1 MGIVYGFD
9 LGGSLAVGN
18 IPIGIAAGKDAAVH
32 GRQSLQAVIAHGERC
47 QRCPVPGNGESVQA
61 AVRGIIGE
69 ILRVAVAAYLPAL
82 LCQLIAG
89 IIRLTGPQYGI
100 FSIQLLTVEQTANGV
115 VSVHIGNN
123 FSAAGFRQTVELAFS
138 VVGVGQLPPVR
149 IGCRLYPTQNVI
161 GIIDGSAV
169 AIGLLGKL
177 TVAIGIDVGSQISA
191 ANFGRK
197 HVAKAVIGEVIGL
210 AGAAAVGSLDGT

>member
-1 MGIVYGFD
+1 M
-9 LGGSLAVGN
+9 AVGN
-18 IPIGIAAGKDAAVH
+18 IPIGIAASKDTAAH
-32 GRQSLQAVIAHGERC
+32 GRQPLQAVIAHGERC
-47 QRCPVPGNGESVQA
+47 QRCPVSGNGESVQA

-115 VSVHIGNN
+115 VSVHISGD
-123 FSAAGFRQTVELAFS
+123 FSAAGLRQAVELAFS